1 VTRLLV
7 TGAAGMLGHRVVADA
22 RARGWDVLGIDLP
35 EADLTDYGQTEDV
48 VVEFGPDAV
57 VHCAAWTDVD
67 GAEGREPLALKVNRD
82 ASANVAAAAASV
94 GARVVAVSTDYVFDG
109 TLTGRPYVESDPTAP
124 IGAYGRTKRAG
135 EEAVIGHNPDH
146 AIARTAWL
154 FGAGGKSF
162 PDTMLKLA
170 ADRDAVAVVTDQVGS
185 PTWTGHLSPAL
196 LDLAAAQATGVFHT
210 AGGGQCS
217 WHELTVE
224 LYRAAGVACAVNE
237 TTAAAFR
244 RPAPRPAW
252 SVLATERDETPRL
265 PPWQDGLAGF
275 LSERNGT

>member
-1 VTRLLV
+1 
-7 TGAAGMLGHRVVADA
+7 VAEIA
-22 RARGWDVLGIDLP
+22 
-35 EADLTDYGQTEDV
+35 
-48 VVEFGPDAV
+48 PDAV

-67 GAEGREPLALKVNRD
+67 AAEEREDLALKVNRD
-82 ASANVAAAAASV
+82 ASANVAAAAAAV
-94 GARVVAVSTDYVFDG
+94 GARIVAVSTDYVFDG
-109 TLTGRPYVESDPTAP
+109 TLTGRPYVESDPPAP

-135 EEAVIGHNPDH
+135 EEAVIGHNDDH

-162 PDTMLKLA
+162 PDTMLRLG

-196 LDLAAAQATGVFHT
+196 LDLAAADAVGIFHT
-210 AGGGQCS
+210 AGAGQCS

-224 LYRAAGVACAVNE
+224 LYRAAGLQATVNE
-237 TTAAAFR
+237 TTAAEFQ

-252 SVLATERDETPRL
+252 SVLASERDETPRL
-265 PPWQDGLAGF
+265 PPWQQGLAGF
-275 LSERNGT
+275 LTERNGS